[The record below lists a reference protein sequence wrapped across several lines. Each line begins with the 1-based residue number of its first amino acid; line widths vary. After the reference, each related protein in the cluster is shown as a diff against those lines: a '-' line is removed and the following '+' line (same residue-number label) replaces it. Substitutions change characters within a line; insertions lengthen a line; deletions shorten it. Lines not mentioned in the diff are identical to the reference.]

1 MDSYMFNPERAYNEI
16 KAHWEKWAKSVN
28 AKGWIV
34 GISGGK
40 DSSVVAALAAK
51 IFGYDH
57 VLGVLMPNKDQDDIE
72 DSKAICKHLKI
83 EWCTLNIGKA
93 YEELMDEVV
102 FGALRPYDIK
112 RASTD
117 TITNMPARLRM
128 TALYAVAQSIDR
140 IVLNTCNA
148 SEDCVGYATLY
159 GDNAGS
165 YAPIQ
170 GLTVTEVIALGDW
183 LGLPHHL
190 VHKTPIDGLQPL
202 SDEDKLGF
210 KYADLDRYIR
220 EDIGTPEF
228 KEKINELYRRN
239 KFKTD
244 IVQIPHP
251 NFDYLGNFVRYN
263 NLPDAQDELQKE
275 FDALVAQYKE
285 ETGKCVY
292 NIAPRF
298 TTAGDF
304 ILWLL
309 HGNLNKFNSGDV
321 NADFDAA
328 CKAYMEATGKTLCN
342 CTPKYNS
349 SGDFIVW
356 LLSKQKRDEGLDL
369 IRIEPELRY
378 PEDGYINEERDDND
392 NPKMPFMVADEKA
405 QDGWVWKLE
414 VNIKTGEVIGWPKE
428 VKADVHYKV
437 CDCCR
442 IKYAG
447 KEYYEY
453 VPNFLAINDR
463 GYGDY
468 IILTIEDGKIVDWSE
483 ANCREFIEKVLNKPE
498 EEE

>member
-1 MDSYMFNPERAYNEI
+1 MDKYEFSPERAYNEI
-16 KAHWEKWAKSVN
+16 KAHWERWAKSVN

-40 DSSVVAALAAK
+40 DSTVVAALAAK
-51 IFGYDH
+51 IFGADA
-57 VLGVLMPNKDQDDIE
+57 VLGVMMPNGEQKDIH
-72 DSKAICKHLKI
+72 DSEEVCHIIGIRHCGV
-83 EWCTLNIGKA
+83 NIGKA
-93 YEELMDEVV
+93 YEEILDAVTD
-102 FGALRPYDIK
+102 GALKEVGIAK
-112 RASTD
+112 ASAD
-117 TITNMPARLRM
+117 TMTNMPARLRM
-128 TALYAVAQSIDR
+128 TTLYAVAQSCGYM
-140 IVLNTCNA
+140 VLNTCNL
-148 SEDCVGYATLY
+148 SEDVSGFSTIF

-170 GLTVTEVIALGDW
+170 GLTVTEIRELGEW

-263 NLPDAQDELQKE
+263 NLPDAQNELPKE

-292 NIAPRF
+292 NINPRF
-298 TTAGDF
+298 TSAGDF

-309 HGNLNKFNSGDV
+309 QGNRNKFNSGDV

-328 CKAYMEATGKTLCN
+328 CKAYVEATGKTLCN

-356 LLSKQKRDEGLDL
+356 LLSKLKRDEGLDL
-369 IRIEPELRY
+369 IRIEAEPRY
-378 PEDGYINEERDDND
+378 PEDGDINGEQDDND
-392 NPKMPFMVADEKA
+392 NPKMPFMVADEEA
-405 QDGWVWKLE
+405 QNGWAWKLD

-453 VPNFLAINDR
+453 VPDFLAINDE

>member
-1 MDSYMFNPERAYNEI
+1 MDSYTFNPKRAYNEI
-16 KAHWEKWAKSVN
+16 KAHWEQWAKSVN
-28 AKGWIV
+28 AKGYVI

-40 DSSVVAALAAK
+40 DSTVVAALAVR
-51 IFGYDH
+51 IFGAAK
-57 VLGVLMPNKDQDDIE
+57 VFGVLMPNGEQKDIA
-72 DSKAICKHLKI
+72 DSEEVCKYLGILHG
-83 EWCTLNIGKA
+83 TVNIGKA
-93 YEELMDEVV
+93 YEELLDEVTY
-102 FGALRPYDIK
+102 GALK
-112 RASTD
+112 QFGLAEAMQD

-159 GDNAGS
+159 GDNVGS

-210 KYADLDRYIR
+210 KYADLDKYIR
-220 EDIGTPEF
+220 EDIGTLEF

-263 NLPDAQDELQKE
+263 NLPDAVRTPEEVE

-285 ETGKCVY
+285 ETGK
-292 NIAPRF
+292 
-298 TTAGDF
+298 
-304 ILWLL
+304 
-309 HGNLNKFNSGDV
+309 
-321 NADFDAA
+321 
-328 CKAYMEATGKTLCN
+328 TLYN

-356 LLSKQKRDEGLDL
+356 LLSKMKRDEGLDL
-369 IRIEPELRY
+369 IRIEPEPRY
-378 PEDGYINEERDDND
+378 PEDGEINGEQDDND
-392 NPKMPFMVADEKA
+392 TPRMPFMVADEKA
-405 QDGWVWKLE
+405 QEGWVWKLE

>member
-1 MDSYMFNPERAYNEI
+1 MDKYEFSPERAYNEI
-16 KAHWEKWAKSVN
+16 KAHWERWAKSVN
-28 AKGWIV
+28 AKRWVI

-40 DSSVVAALAAK
+40 DSSVVAALASK
-51 IFGYDH
+51 IFGADA
-57 VLGVLMPNKDQDDIE
+57 VLGVMMPNGEQKDIS
-72 DSKAICKHLKI
+72 DSKEVCKFLGIKSV
-83 EWCTLNIGKA
+83 TVNIGKA
-93 YEELMDEVV
+93 FEELQDEIVYE
-102 FGALRPYDIK
+102 ALQICGIEKPS
-112 RASTD
+112 AD

-128 TALYAVAQSIDR
+128 TTLYAVAQSVGG

-170 GLTVTEVIALGDW
+170 GLTVTEIRALGDW
-183 LGLPHHL
+183 LGLPHNL
-190 VHKTPIDGLQPL
+190 VHKTPVDGLQPL

-210 KYADLDRYIR
+210 TYADLDRYIR

-228 KEKINELYRRN
+228 KEKIDGIYRRN

-263 NLPDAQDELQKE
+263 NLPDAQNELQKE

-292 NIAPRF
+292 NITPRF
-298 TTAGDF
+298 TSAGDF

-309 HGNLNKFNSGDV
+309 QGNRNKFNSGDV

-328 CKAYMEATGKTLCN
+328 CKAYVEATGKTLCN

-356 LLSKQKRDEGLDL
+356 LLSKQKRDGGLDL
-369 IRIEPELRY
+369 IRIEAE
-378 PEDGYINEERDDND
+378 
-392 NPKMPFMVADEKA
+392 
-405 QDGWVWKLE
+405 Q
-414 VNIKTGEVIGWPKE
+414 
-428 VKADVHYKV
+428 
-437 CDCCR
+437 
-442 IKYAG
+442 
-447 KEYYEY
+447 
-453 VPNFLAINDR
+453 
-463 GYGDY
+463 
-468 IILTIEDGKIVDWSE
+468 
-483 ANCREFIEKVLNKPE
+483 
-498 EEE
+498 